1 MRQQNRSKSALALA
15 ASLVSLLAIGVSLPD
30 LGFGINSAQAAQKSA
45 ISPDVVAPSIDPV
58 VEAAPEIVVPSIAIQ
73 APAQAPAP
81 VSIPRAIGEDVQ
93 PVVEIQPR
101 STSRRHLAVSIP
113 RAIGEDVQP
122 VVEIQPR
129 STSRRHLAK
138 RTAPNRDRVDIVL
151 ESRSSGCRAVISGAS
166 SLESGLCSPKIPVA
180 SRRYATPDYAYV
192 SAAGYSA
199 RVRALSDAELK
210 ALSRPSLGGKR
221 MQFPLAIPAEI
232 SSSFGYR
239 VHPITGAVRFHQGT
253 DIAAAEGTPVLAAY
267 SGTVE
272 VAGWMGGLG
281 LAVVISHGDRLETRY
296 AHMSQLLVEPG
307 QKITQGMPIGLV
319 GSTGFSTGPHLHF
332 EAWQKLGEE
341 WIVMDP
347 TQQLAIALENLNRY
361 LAQIAK
367 PQSRT

>member
-1 MRQQNRSKSALALA
+1 MRQQNRSRSALTLA
-15 ASLVSLLAIGVSLPD
+15 ASLVSLLAIGMSLPD

-58 VEAAPEIVVPSIAIQ
+58 VEAAPEIASPSIAIQ

-81 VSIPRAIGEDVQ
+81 
-93 PVVEIQPR
+93 
-101 STSRRHLAVSIP
+101 VSIP

-361 LAQIAK
+361 LAQITK